1 MFYGPLG
8 IYTYVIKQHSN
19 VKFDIWEAG
28 LPVFLEA
35 TSSNFR
41 EDSMKWGALPPSQCV
56 LIQCHWGH

>member
-19 VKFDIWEAG
+19 VRFDIWEAA
-28 LPVFLEA
+28 LPVFLQA

-41 EDSMKWGALPPSQCV
+41 EMTA
-56 LIQCHWGH
+56 